1 LLAPDLATAVAYW
14 NLLLKGRFT
23 HLDDWLTFIQVR
35 KNVSAGSE
43 RVHGFVHRCVPC
55 PYTRA
60 QEHHKKAV
68 QRDTWNLLLDFSR
81 TVKDDLSDYDADGM
95 ACSARCSDELHVG

>member
-1 LLAPDLATAVAYW
+1 M
-14 NLLLKGRFT
+14 
-23 HLDDWLTFIQVR
+23 
-35 KNVSAGSE
+35 
-43 RVHGFVHRCVPC
+43 
-55 PYTRA
+55 

-95 ACSARCSDELHVG
+95 PRHHGNRACWQPPVIMTEAFRNENSSMLHTAGPMAPSLKG